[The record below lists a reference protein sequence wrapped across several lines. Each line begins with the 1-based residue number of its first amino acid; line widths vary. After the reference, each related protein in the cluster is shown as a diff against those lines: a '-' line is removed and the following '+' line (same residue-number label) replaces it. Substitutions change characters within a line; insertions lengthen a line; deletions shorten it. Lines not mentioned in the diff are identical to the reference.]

1 TETRLRDE
9 LVAAYGDGLLLLEA
23 HRSDDGSEVVLV
35 VLEDADPS
43 VLEQWRLSTAGGPR
57 VEVID
62 HRSYE
67 TMQRLA
73 GAGVLPL
80 SGQGQE
86 LFRSSRLAE
95 SVAEQR
101 RQRLARG
108 AEVIGAAERKLRMVL
123 LLAEGGFLAE
133 AMPMLDECVTLASN
147 ARSLMT
153 GDAKAHDTIAA
164 APSVSHSQDDIVGTI
179 GRLLGDISRNL
190 RPAIAAAGAVSSQDA
205 ATAEFAVSLSTPN
218 IGAVAPRMDAGLRT

>member
-1 TETRLRDE
+1 
-9 LVAAYGDGLLLLEA
+9 
-23 HRSDDGSEVVLV
+23 LV

-43 VLEQWRLSTAGGPR
+43 VLEQRRLVTAGGPR

-62 HRSYE
+62 RRSYE

-86 LFRSSRLAE
+86 LFRSGRLAE

-101 RQRLARG
+101 RQRLTRG

-123 LLAEGGFLAE
+123 LLAEGGFLAR
-133 AMPMLDECVTLASN
+133 ASSVEN
-147 ARSLMT
+147 AQ
-153 GDAKAHDTIAA
+153 GVEK
-164 APSVSHSQDDIVGTI
+164 
-179 GRLLGDISRNL
+179 
-190 RPAIAAAGAVSSQDA
+190 
-205 ATAEFAVSLSTPN
+205 LS
-218 IGAVAPRMDAGLRT
+218 